1 MIPDKI
7 ILNEVGLREGF
18 QNLRGAYN
26 TELKL
31 SVLDGLLQAGVR
43 HIQLGSF
50 VHPEI
55 LPQMADAEVLFK
67 SAPQLDNV
75 IYSAFILNEQGLD
88 RAIDCS
94 VKKVET
100 SMSMNESYGFKN
112 TRMKSDRAYEEMTRL
127 VRLAHRH
134 DISIRVGL
142 QCVWGV
148 ANEAALGPD
157 TVLSY
162 IDKLMALDPDKICLA
177 DTAGLATPKMVKEYL
192 DIIIPQIGGKPLVL
206 HFHETR
212 QGGLANIL
220 TALQMGVR
228 EFDSSLGGLGG
239 SPFMVNTTG
248 NFATEDVVKLMDE
261 AGIDTGIDWLGLKKT
276 ASHLKRTLQSTALKS
291 AI

>member
-1 MIPDKI
+1 MHKNIT
-7 ILNEVGLREGF
+7 LNEVGLREGF
-18 QNLRGAYN
+18 QNLGRVYS

-31 SVLDGLLQAGVR
+31 MVLNGLLQAGVR

-55 LPQMADAEVLFK
+55 LPQMADAELLFN
-67 SAPQLDNV
+67 SAPQYDNV
-75 IYSAFILNEQGLD
+75 IYSAFILNERGLS
-88 RAIDCS
+88 RAIDCG

-100 SMSMNESYGFKN
+100 SISLHESYGFKN
-112 TRMKSDRAYEEMTRL
+112 TGMKFDRSYEEMTRL
-127 VRLAHRH
+127 VRLAHRY

-192 DIIIPQIGGKPLVL
+192 DIIIPQIGRKPLVL

-212 QGGLANIL
+212 QGGLANIQA
-220 TALQMGVR
+220 ALQMGVR

-239 SPFMVNTTG
+239 SPFMVNTSG
-248 NFATEDVVKLMDE
+248 NFSTEDVVKLMDE
-261 AGIDTGIDWLGLKKT
+261 AGIETGIDRLGLKKT
-276 ASHLKRTLQSTALKS
+276 ALHLKKTLQSTELKS

>member
-18 QNLRGAYN
+18 QNLRRAYN

-55 LPQMADAEVLFK
+55 LPQMADAEVLFN

-75 IYSAFILNEQGLD
+75 IYSAFILNEQGLG
-88 RAIDCS
+88 RAIDCG

-100 SMSMNESYGFKN
+100 SMSMIESYGFKN

-127 VRLAHRH
+127 VRLAHRY
-134 DISIRVGL
+134 DIHIRVGL

-148 ANEAALGPD
+148 ANEEKPSAD
-157 TVLSY
+157 IVLSCVE
-162 IDKLMALDPDKICLA
+162 KLLALDPDKICLA

-212 QGGLANIL
+212 QGGLANIQA
-220 TALQMGVR
+220 ALQMGVR

-239 SPFMVNTTG
+239 SPFMVNTRG
-248 NFATEDVVKLMDE
+248 NFATENVVKIMDE
-261 AGIDTGIDWLGLKKT
+261 AGIDTGIDRLGLAKT
-276 ASHLKRTLQSTALKS
+276 ASQLKRTLQSTALKS

>member
-1 MIPDKI
+1 
-7 ILNEVGLREGF
+7 
-18 QNLRGAYN
+18 
-26 TELKL
+26 
-31 SVLDGLLQAGVR
+31 
-43 HIQLGSF
+43 
-50 VHPEI
+50 
-55 LPQMADAEVLFK
+55 
-67 SAPQLDNV
+67 
-75 IYSAFILNEQGLD
+75 
-88 RAIDCS
+88 
-94 VKKVET
+94 
-100 SMSMNESYGFKN
+100 
-112 TRMKSDRAYEEMTRL
+112 MKSDRAYEEMTRL

-142 QCVWGV
+142 QCAWGV
-148 ANEAALGPD
+148 VNESALSPD

-162 IDKLMALDPDKICLA
+162 IDKLMTLDPDKICLA

-212 QGGLANIL
+212 QGGLANIQA
-220 TALQMGVR
+220 ALQMGVR

-261 AGIDTGIDWLGLKKT
+261 AGIDTGIDRLGLKKT